1 MGKESLTMFA
11 FYLVGYAA
19 VAGFFYYRA
28 YQTAPIVEESETPWL
43 TLWINPEMEEAA
55 EERRKA
61 A

>member
-1 MGKESLTMFA
+1 MFA

-28 YQTAPIVEESETPWL
+28 YHTAPIVEEAETPML
-43 TLWINPEMEEAA
+43 TLWINPELAEAT